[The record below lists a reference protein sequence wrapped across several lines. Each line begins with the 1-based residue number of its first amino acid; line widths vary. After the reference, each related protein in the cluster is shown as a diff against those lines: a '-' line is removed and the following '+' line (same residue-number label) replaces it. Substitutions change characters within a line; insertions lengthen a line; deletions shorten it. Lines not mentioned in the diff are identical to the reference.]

1 MTDLLSGDT
10 MWEKIKDIIVICVI
24 PFAGWMWSM
33 SSDVAEMRK
42 SVEILEK
49 RAQKF
54 ESQIEILKGQ
64 DVEFKVI
71 NARMETR
78 LEQIDAG
85 IGEIKMI
92 LKERLK

>member
-1 MTDLLSGDT
+1 

>member
-1 MTDLLSGDT
+1 
-10 MWEKIKDIIVICVI
+10 MWEKAKDFIVICVI

-49 RAQKF
+49 RSQKF
-54 ESQIEILKGQ
+54 EGQIEALKAQ

-71 NARMETR
+71 NARIETR
-78 LEQIDAG
+78 LDAIDAG
-85 IGEIKMI
+85 IAEIKMI

>member
-1 MTDLLSGDT
+1 
-10 MWEKIKDIIVICVI
+10 MWEKAKDFIVICVI

-33 SSDVAEMRK
+33 SADVAEMRK

-49 RAQKF
+49 RSQKF
-54 ESQIEILKGQ
+54 ESQIEALKAQ

-71 NARMETR
+71 NARIETR
-78 LEQIDAG
+78 LDAIDAG
-85 IGEIKMI
+85 IAEIKMI

>member
-1 MTDLLSGDT
+1 
-10 MWEKIKDIIVICVI
+10 MWEKVKDIIVICVI

-33 SSDVAEMRK
+33 SADVAEMRK

-54 ESQIEILKGQ
+54 ESQIESLKAQ

-71 NARMETR
+71 NARIETR